1 LTTVGYGDLVPTTDV
16 ARLFTAIYILVGV
29 VTVFAS
35 SGIIGTEL
43 IKTREQKLIKKK
55 EKK

>member
-1 LTTVGYGDLVPTTDV
+1 MTTVGYGDLVPTTDV